1 MIKHTIGIFL
11 LALTGLTGALT
22 SNDTPTKETIHRA
35 NHHDAVHAF
44 HSSRVEAQEVIHLS
58 EVVISV
64 PRPKAPPAVSVK
76 EQPKAPACLVRELT
90 QGSGLVRICG

>member
-11 LALTGLTGALT
+11 LAFAGLTGALS
-22 SNDTPTKETIHRA
+22 SNDTPTKEVIHRSEA
-35 NHHDAVHAF
+35 PDAVHAF

-76 EQPKAPACLVRELT
+76 EQPKAPTCLVRELT